1 MANKPHT
8 GHLPEDNS
16 WMSVFLLHQRLDDL
30 LSWCRYPH
38 PEPLSEGWLESV
50 KEGIHA
56 AIEQS
61 LRDVQGNES
70 LAEKLRDTK
79 RLAFRLATQI
89 TNCPKL
95 STVPRRE
102 WTVPDDCISFDKL
115 SKLNEEFGELAKIP
129 KSFRSPGRETALGP
143 SEQRETDRQQT
154 TDSPDL
160 VISAMIA
167 ALAREADRHPP
178 TDSPAQEAVA
188 SPSETAAENAKAQK
202 RLRMQAAF
210 GNPMAAMALA
220 MLAVQDNL
228 ISNAFQKIENANQ
241 PCLELPSPPEQR
253 EVDQDQTTGSPAQE
267 AVASPSEP
275 ETIQGVSNTKRTPVH
290 PDRDKLIVEYLKTT
304 GSPKDISRLLKK
316 NHNINMTAGAISKVK
331 NRKRPKKD
339 REDN

>member
-1 MANKPHT
+1 MTNKPHT

-16 WMSVFLLHQRLDDL
+16 WMSFCLLHQRLDDL
-30 LSWCRYPH
+30 LTWCRYPH

-115 SKLNEEFGELAKIP
+115 SKLNEEFGELGKVPI
-129 KSFRSPGRETALGP
+129 SFRSPGREAALSP
-143 SEQRETDRQQT
+143 SEQYETDRQQT

-167 ALAREADRHPP
+167 VLAREADRHPP
-178 TDSPAQEAVA
+178 TELPAQEAVA
-188 SPSETAAENAKAQK
+188 SPSEIT
-202 RLRMQAAF
+202 
-210 GNPMAAMALA
+210 
-220 MLAVQDNL
+220 V
-228 ISNAFQKIENANQ
+228 
-241 PCLELPSPPEQR
+241 
-253 EVDQDQTTGSPAQE
+253 SPAQDD
-267 AVASPSEP
+267 SEWP
-275 ETIQGVSNTKRTPVH
+275 RFSDTAIRLDIAKSNF
-290 PDRDKLIVEYLKTT
+290 
-304 GSPKDISRLLKK
+304 SRLLDKGEILDNGKK
-316 NHNINMTAGAISKVK
+316 GHQRRIDPSSILDYC
-331 NRKRPKKD
+331 KRTGTTYNEK
-339 REDN
+339 